1 MSKHI
6 GVLVLAIF
14 LLFCRT
20 TFAAALAQ
28 IQVDNALK
36 RATMEMFFDRPPV
49 YSWFLLHHPER
60 LVIDLEQTGVIKGL
74 PLNFSGKNLVSKIR
88 TSRPSNHHTIRLVLE
103 LTKTVDA
110 KFNLNKQGN
119 YWTLSARMQVSD
131 NATSGTRRN
140 SPAKQNPFNAQAQE
154 KVTNSNTL
162 SLPGGET
169 RVNQPI
175 VVAIDAGHGGQDPGA
190 IGQRGL
196 KEKNVT
202 FAIATKLL
210 HLLQSDSMFKG
221 VMTRNGDYFISV
233 MGRSEVARKEN
244 ANLLISI
251 HADSAPNHT
260 ASGASVWVLS
270 NRRANSEMA
279 NWLEQTEKQSELLG
293 GAGDLLASNQSEPY
307 LRRTLLDLQ
316 FGHSQ
321 QVGYDVALKVLQQL
335 RMATAL
341 HKRRPEH
348 ASLGVLRSP
357 DIPSLLVETG
367 FISNLRE
374 EKLLGSSAHQAKIAR
389 AIYLGLQAYFR
400 THPYQI
406 MTSKKK
412 PSLTS
417 AIKTSQKGKIV
428 RHRVI
433 KGDSLTSIA
442 AKYHVSARQIMQL
455 NKMRNTNVMLGQT
468 LVIRK
473 P

>member
-1 MSKHI
+1 
-6 GVLVLAIF
+6 
-14 LLFCRT
+14 
-20 TFAAALAQ
+20 
-28 IQVDNALK
+28 
-36 RATMEMFFDRPPV
+36 
-49 YSWFLLHHPER
+49 
-60 LVIDLEQTGVIKGL
+60 VIDIQQSGVIKGL
-74 PLNFSGKNLVSKIR
+74 PLSFSGKNLVSKIR
-88 TSRPSNHHTIRLVLE
+88 TSHPSNKQSIRLVFEVNQPLY
-103 LTKTVDA
+103 A
-110 KFNLNKQGN
+110 KFNLNKQN
-119 YWTLSARMQVSD
+119 KQWLLSVNLQANRQL
-131 NATSGTRRN
+131 NN
-140 SPAKQNPFNAQAQE
+140 SAPSSTQAKQNPFKSQAQE
-154 KVTNSNTL
+154 TVTNTNATSM
-162 SLPGGET
+162 PGGKT
-169 RVNQPI
+169 QANQPI

-210 HLLQSDSMFKG
+210 QLLRSDPMFKG

-233 MGRSEVARKEN
+233 RGRSEVARKEN
-244 ANLLISI
+244 ANMLISI

-335 RMATAL
+335 RQATAL
-341 HKRRPEH
+341 HKRLPEH

-374 EKLLGSSAHQAKIAR
+374 EKLLGSSTHQAKIAQ
-389 AIYLGLQAYFR
+389 AIYLGLKTYFR

-406 MTSKKK
+406 ITSKKK
-412 PSLTS
+412 KSLTT
-417 AIKTSQKGKIV
+417 KNRNIV
-428 RHRVI
+428 NGGTIRHRVV
-433 KGDSLTSIA
+433 KGDSLTTIA
-442 AKYHVSARQIMQL
+442 AKYQVSTRQIIQL
-455 NKMRNTNVMLGQT
+455 NKLKTTNVMLGQT
-468 LVIRK
+468 LIIRK